1 MKQGRISFNF
11 RTALFIFLSSIIIGS
26 CSDGDHE
33 RKFRSALEQ
42 AGTNKEEL
50 LKVIDHYKKDP
61 ADSMKLR
68 AAYFIIENMPG
79 HFSYDTSYL
88 YKYRPVIEKIKILR
102 EKGLTIDV
110 IRLQVNPVMDSLIEK
125 YPLSNVYSNI
135 ENDLTFIKSKLI
147 ISNIDQAFES
157 YIANPFKDS
166 IRFEDFLEYV
176 LPYRA
181 QDGSCLEEWRPFFT
195 QNYALKAGEKFSNVH
210 QLSDSLLYI
219 LNKIKVAWRVAHQ
232 YPYLKLNDFLIS
244 RMTHCP
250 QKCWFN
256 CLLLRSFGIPVT
268 SDFVPSSRVH
278 ESGHEW
284 NALRLKDG
292 LYPFDP
298 YWEDSLRYLKAI
310 YAREK
315 LHPRIGPIEHTKVY
329 RKTFKINITELLEHA
344 IRSGEEIP
352 PFFRNPFLKD
362 VTDEYLKTYAIE
374 THVINNKTKADY
386 AYACVFGYNQVWTP
400 VEFGKI
406 KKGKVTFNSMGSVNV
421 YLPSFYQFGA
431 IIPAAYPILLN
442 KDGSSTVLCPY
453 KSRTR
458 RIEIAHVAYQRPE
471 LEVYKKSLIGCTI
484 EGANNKNFDNSE
496 VLYKIPNSCEP
507 GNYRVPISADTKYR
521 FVRITVPHLSLV
533 LNEIKFFHKENGAE
547 REIRGKIIS
556 SYPKDSTLLTRIV
569 DNNFLTGVDFNSIS
583 EEHKRINKVWVG
595 YDFKVPVSISAF
607 EYYFVYYV
615 NIRREGIYE
624 LFYWDNEWK
633 SLGAKKTSTTSV
645 CFDDVPENALLM
657 IKIHDTN
664 KCSRIFTYSDG
675 KQHWW

>member
-1 MKQGRISFNF
+1 MSSFNF
-11 RTALFIFLSSIIIGS
+11 RTALFIIFSSIIIAS
-26 CSDGDHE
+26 CSHGDHE
-33 RKFRSALEQ
+33 RKLRSVLEQ
-42 AGTNKEEL
+42 AGANKEEL
-50 LKVIDHYKKDP
+50 QKVIDHYKKNP

-68 AAYFIIENMPG
+68 AAYFVIENMPG

-88 YKYRPVIEKIKILR
+88 YRYRPVIEKIKTLR
-102 EKGLTIDV
+102 ENGLPMDV
-110 IRLQVNPVMDSLIEK
+110 IKLRVNPVMDSLIAK

-135 ENDLTFIKSKLI
+135 ENDLTYIKSNLI

-157 YIANPFKDS
+157 YNANPFKDS
-166 IRFEDFLEYV
+166 IRFDDFLEYV

-181 QDGSCLEEWRPFFT
+181 QDGSCLEAWRPFFT

-210 QLSDSLLYI
+210 QLSDSLLY
-219 LNKIKVAWRVAHQ
+219 NFKKIKVAWRVAHLF
-232 YPYLKLNDFLIS
+232 PYLKLNDFLIS

-329 RKTFKINITELLEHA
+329 RKTYKINITELLEHA

-374 THVINNKTKADY
+374 TPVTKKIDDSDY

-458 RIEIAHVAYQRPE
+458 RIEISHVAYQRPE

-507 GNYRVPISADTKYR
+507 GNYRVQIASMAQYR
-521 FVRITVPHLSLV
+521 FVRFTVPHLSLV
-533 LNEIKFFHKENGAE
+533 LNEIKFFHKGNGAE

-569 DNNFLTGVDFNSIS
+569 DGNFLTGVDFNSIS
-583 EEHKRINKVWVG
+583 EEHKRFNKVWVG

-664 KCSRIFTYSDG
+664 KYSRIFTYTDG
-675 KQHWW
+675 KQNWW